1 MTVSDIRDARDFR
14 DARDARGFRDNNVVP
29 PTARVLRRSGFTI
42 AADGS
47 YAACLAEAEPPAAG
61 SAVCA
66 TGEGPAL
73 PAGWGTSSG
82 FSGVGGPRTAAA
94 GGEVRARSSD
104 GSAGVDG
111 SGGGRWFVERW
122 TLAGPEPY
130 AVGLAGSQPEE
141 PGTQVLPLAD
151 GRVLI
156 RRRVAD
162 RHDLALLY
170 PTGPGTAELPVC
182 SLSGAE
188 VRLLPPAPVPDTAFA
203 LVHDEGVTTI
213 WQVHGP
219 GTAPGGP
226 VRVMTVRGR
235 CTGGVWLDRSGRLLA
250 LDRELDGRTKAVAAD
265 LHTAET
271 SPLLQLTEDSDD
283 RLLLAEPDSG
293 LLVLRSDA
301 TGEARLGW
309 GVLGSRHPVRFPDAL
324 RVPGALLT
332 PLTAQP
338 GQILS
343 PESTV
348 VALRAAVP
356 GGAESLALWRPGERR
371 LHWRATPRGW
381 LGPTALWLP
390 HTGLRL
396 PYAIPDWPCGL
407 IPYDT
412 PVPDLAPPPP
422 EGSDGVPVD
431 GGTAATPDAA
441 ADTAPAPDPDRTT
454 AAVAETE
461 TDSPVQE
468 PVVKSTRTTTR
479 RRVGPGAPTT
489 RGKKA
494 ATRTPADAG
503 PEDQSEPGQ
512 VPAVSEVT
520 GPVAVPAGPGPC
532 PLDGPRSGREA
543 QPVRR
548 KLAVLPL
555 QQAPL
560 TTAQA
565 G

>member
-1 MTVSDIRDARDFR
+1 
-14 DARDARGFRDNNVVP
+14 
-29 PTARVLRRSGFTI
+29 
-42 AADGS
+42 
-47 YAACLAEAEPPAAG
+47 
-61 SAVCA
+61 
-66 TGEGPAL
+66 
-73 PAGWGTSSG
+73 
-82 FSGVGGPRTAAA
+82 
-94 GGEVRARSSD
+94 
-104 GSAGVDG
+104 
-111 SGGGRWFVERW
+111 
-122 TLAGPEPY
+122 
-130 AVGLAGSQPEE
+130 
-141 PGTQVLPLAD
+141 VLPLPD

-170 PTGPGTAELPVC
+170 PTGPGTGELPVG

-203 LVHDEGVTTI
+203 LVCDEGVTTV

-219 GTAPGGP
+219 GTAEGGP

-265 LHTAET
+265 LHTAGT

-293 LLVLRSDA
+293 LLLLRSDA

-309 GVLGSRHPVRFPDAL
+309 GVLGSRHPVRFPDTL

-332 PLTAQP
+332 PLAAQP

-348 VALRAAVP
+348 VALRAEVP

-390 HTGLRL
+390 HAELRL

-407 IPYDT
+407 IPYD
-412 PVPDLAPPPP
+412 PPPAEPAP
-422 EGSDGVPVD
+422 EGAKAAE
-431 GGTAATPDAA
+431 TAA
-441 ADTAPAPDPDRTT
+441 
-454 AAVAETE
+454 
-461 TDSPVQE
+461 
-468 PVVKSTRTTTR
+468 
-479 RRVGPGAPTT
+479 
-489 RGKKA
+489 A
-494 ATRTPADAG
+494 ATKVCGPEAPADADG
-503 PEDQSEPGQ
+503 AAAAGTDAGAGSPTATG
-512 VPAVSEVT
+512 AVT
-520 GPVAVPAGPGPC
+520 GPVAVTRGPGPY
-532 PLDGPRSGREA
+532 PDAGARGAGEGRPA
-543 QPVRR
+543 RQNP
-548 KLAVLPL
+548 AVVPL

-560 TTAQA
+560 PAAQA